1 MTMPLDPQALQE
13 LAAGYV
19 LGDLNSE
26 EAEHFHQLMEQEPS
40 LKAEVAALQET
51 LAMMPY
57 GLTAEKPTVGLRSR
71 ILTAMEQEQP
81 QSLNQ
86 PSKLI
91 VEPVQNSLNQ
101 NSHQKTPSS
110 TKKVVRPPFSP
121 PFSRPIMWGSIAA
134 GLLLAFG
141 LGRLRV
147 TEQPLQTTFPTTEE
161 QPIVEQPIQQPLVQT
176 VDSAQID
183 QVWAGF
189 SQLLQDHRQ
198 ALNNPNGPVDFVTA
212 QTSDILVRSARFQ
225 TTAAALP
232 MLPEQQGKLLG
243 SSDCEF
249 GKTVGLRLSYQVE
262 GYPDTEQIVS
272 AYQLDLNGDQ
282 FPKFRSSYI
291 TLRQPDGTS
300 LVLWREESYLYAL
313 VAELPLTDLNNL
325 AQSISR
331 I

>member
-1 MTMPLDPQALQE
+1 MTMPLDPQARQE

-19 LGDLNSE
+19 LGDLTSQ
-26 EAEHFHQLMEQEPS
+26 EAEQFHQLMEQVPS

-57 GLTAEKPTVGLRSR
+57 GLTEEKPKIELRSR
-71 ILTAMEQEQP
+71 ILTAAQ
-81 QSLNQ
+81 Q
-86 PSKLI
+86 PS
-91 VEPVQNSLNQ
+91 VEKKSPEKQSPEKRSLEKNAIQATVQRKEKAV
-101 NSHQKTPSS
+101 HQPF
-110 TKKVVRPPFSP
+110 VRPLV
-121 PFSRPIMWGSIAA
+121 MGSIAT

-141 LGRLRV
+141 LGRFRF
-147 TEQPLQTTFPTTEE
+147 TDQPLQASRAPTVQ
-161 QPIVEQPIQQPLVQT
+161 QPQQPLIQT
-176 VDSAQID
+176 IDSTQIN
-183 QVWAGF
+183 QVWSGF
-189 SQLLQDHRQ
+189 DQLLQDHRN
-198 ALNNPNGPVDFVTA
+198 ALNNPNGPADFATNQA
-212 QTSDILVRSARFQ
+212 GDILAQSARFP

-232 MLPEQQGKLLG
+232 LLPTQQGKLIG

-249 GKTVGLRLSYQVE
+249 GKTMGLRLSYQVK
-262 GYPDTEQIVS
+262 GHPDNEQIVS

-282 FPKFRSSYI
+282 FPKFRASYI

-325 AQSISR
+325 AQSMSR